1 MNFSPTHTLKIS
13 DSQGARTIEVMAVR
27 DDDRLTHSAE
37 HLAGAAL
44 YAQQEWGAAEASSY
58 DLGTDGCLYCSGS
71 LVVGEWALTRL
82 GRREAKPE
90 VTRVHE
96 AGVAGAIARGEL
108 LFAVI
113 DQDEDT
119 VWGIGETAEE
129 ALADAKVW
137 VAERREDA
145 PAVDL
150 RAVEIDPAA
159 AQAVLD
165 GCVEIAPF
173 NQATTTLALR
183 RDRIEIAR

>member
-1 MNFSPTHTLKIS
+1 MFPDHKVYYFEGWGK
-13 DSQGARTIEVMAVR
+13 DARAEVFVR
-27 DDDRLTHSAE
+27 KVRA
-37 HLAGAAL
+37 AGRR
-44 YAQQEWGAAEASSY
+44 ASVAS
-58 DLGTDGCLYCSGS
+58 CGS
-71 LVVGEWALTRL
+71 VDYTMVTVTRL